1 MERKNCKASTNTMAV
16 RVVVC
21 RPSRRQVNKQESF
34 LTMGLFYH
42 AKKTREW
49 AGRHRTSSWEST
61 QIHVLAEMY
70 RSEPP
75 QHEKH
80 LRLSENKVARYSCTM
95 TVLGLVNLSDP
106 AYSQLVSVVVSFTM
120 WLQSIASEETFVNNG
135 IRKLQTQQLG
145 MMTDD
150 LVNHK

>member
-1 MERKNCKASTNTMAV
+1 
-16 RVVVC
+16 
-21 RPSRRQVNKQESF
+21 
-34 LTMGLFYH
+34 
-42 AKKTREW
+42 
-49 AGRHRTSSWEST
+49 
-61 QIHVLAEMY
+61 MY

-80 LRLSENKVARYSCTM
+80 LRLSENKVAGYSCTM
-95 TVLGLVNLSDP
+95 TVLGLVNVSDP